1 MHGARCAR
9 DEVRREDEAQNK
21 TSESQAS
28 YNVFLPRARSPIVR
42 SIVVA
47 LNLLGA
53 PSFHADEWR

>member
-1 MHGARCAR
+1 MTRCTVRR

-28 YNVFLPRARSPIVR
+28 YNVFLPRARSIVR

-53 PSFHADEWR
+53 PSFHADEWM